1 MGKNVS
7 GIIIGL
13 IMIVL
18 ALAMFPIVLDAVATL
33 LAWTGGGSTLATFT
47 GLTALVTITPLL
59 VFIGLLAGGGW
70 LTFSGFKGGGI
81 GGGGKKSKNSGL
93 H

>member
-1 MGKNVS
+1 MGKNVQY
-7 GIIIGL
+7 IIIGL

-33 LAWTGGGSTLATFT
+33 LAWTGVGSASLSDFT

-59 VFIGLLAGGGW
+59 VFIGLLGSGGW
-70 LTFSGFKGGGI
+70 LTFKGFRSGGERS
-81 GGGGKKSKNSGL
+81 GGKKRGSGL